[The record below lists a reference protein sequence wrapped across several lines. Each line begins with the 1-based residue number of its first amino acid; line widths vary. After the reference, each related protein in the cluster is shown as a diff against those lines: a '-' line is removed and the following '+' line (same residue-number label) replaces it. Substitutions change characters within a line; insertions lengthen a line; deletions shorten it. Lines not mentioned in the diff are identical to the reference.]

1 MSSLEICHWCDLV
14 AFAVSSCN
22 VRPVSILDILP
33 TRLAS
38 VYTFYNPDYRHM
50 EWGKYTALREIY
62 WTQQVRQWGTG
73 RAVFVQFPW
82 SSGL

>member
-1 MSSLEICHWCDLV
+1 M
-14 AFAVSSCN
+14 
-22 VRPVSILDILP
+22 RPVSILDILP

-73 RAVFVQFPW
+73 RAVLC
-82 SSGL
+82 SSLGHRACRSLPYTPAV